1 MVFMNRSRT
10 DQSLQRVE
18 ELERENATLRQQ
30 LAHTHD
36 HNNTLGA
43 DRQRLTD
50 EVLRMSSLT
59 EHLGT
64 FSESLKLSQSSLA
77 SLANAMKHETEQ
89 VVNNVH
95 SVGDN
100 LGLIERMS
108 SNLTSFVQRLHD
120 TSQAVAELHER
131 TGEIGGIGNLI
142 REIANQTNLLA
153 LNAAIEAARAGEQ
166 GRGFAVVADEVR
178 KLAERTRKATE
189 EISTLVQTVQ
199 DEASS
204 VRARVQVDPSHTQ
217 AFSKEGEQAYAG
229 MKNLMEMSHT
239 MIGTISATA
248 LRSFVETAKLDHL
261 VFKMEVYKVYMGLSD
276 KTSKDFASH
285 KECRLGKW
293 YYDGDGQHCFSKLP
307 GYVELEPPHVSV
319 HRYGVEAVE
328 HFKADNVAAGVE
340 ALRRMEIASTK
351 VLEQLEVM
359 AASGGKDPSIL
370 CASLTGAHLHP

>member
-1 MVFMNRSRT
+1 MVFMGGSKTEQSR
-10 DQSLQRVE
+10 QRIE
-18 ELERENATLRQQ
+18 ELEQENASLRQQ
-30 LAHTHD
+30 LAHMND
-36 HNNTLGA
+36 HNDTLGA

-59 EHLGT
+59 EHLGN
-64 FSESLKLSQSSLA
+64 FSDSLKLSQSSLA
-77 SLANAMKHETEQ
+77 SLASAMKHETEQ
-89 VVNNVH
+89 VVTNVL

-100 LGLIERMS
+100 LSIIERMS

-120 TSQAVAELHER
+120 TSKAVADLHER

-204 VRARVQVDPSHTQ
+204 VRARVQVDPKHTQ
-217 AFSKEGEQAYAG
+217 AFTQEGEQAYAG
-229 MKNLMEMSHT
+229 MKHLMEMSHT

-261 VFKMEVYKVYMGLSD
+261 VFKMEVYKVYLGLSD
-276 KTSKDFASH
+276 KTAKDFSSH
-285 KECRLGKW
+285 KDCRLGKW
-293 YYDGDGQHCFSKLP
+293 YYEGDGQHCFSKLP

-319 HRYGVEAVE
+319 HRHGVEAVE
-328 HFKADNVAAGVE
+328 HFKNGNVTAGVE
-340 ALRRMEIASTK
+340 ALHRMEAASVK
-351 VLEQLEVM
+351 VLEHLEVM
-359 AASGGKDPSIL
+359 ASSGSKDPSIL
-370 CASLTGAHLHP
+370 CAGSGILLHEH